1 MSIYKIDLL
10 SGRKCVENTFA
21 LEKVLSH
28 FFTTHK
34 MMGGREDKERG
45 ELLLHRKTILMQLF
59 LKKMEVELSWTHL
72 SKAREGLEQ
81 VFPPDLPTLDATPSA
96 ASASHCCLKRSL
108 DLSMFYYLVINLTTK
123 PGWICKFLIP
133 IDIST
138 VQYVDEDLL
147 YRLDEKHRN
156 EWIRWS
162 WHRGMS
168 WLEPQRT

>member
-59 LKKMEVELSWTHL
+59 LKKMEVELS
-72 SKAREGLEQ
+72 
-81 VFPPDLPTLDATPSA
+81 
-96 ASASHCCLKRSL
+96 
-108 DLSMFYYLVINLTTK
+108 
-123 PGWICKFLIP
+123 
-133 IDIST
+133 
-138 VQYVDEDLL
+138 
-147 YRLDEKHRN
+147 
-156 EWIRWS
+156 
-162 WHRGMS
+162 
-168 WLEPQRT
+168 